1 MDKKLVRAF
10 VQECIDVQD
19 WEARQ
24 KANHIEM
31 NDWFKYSGKVEQ
43 NKEMYR
49 FASSRNK
56 WVYDSN
62 NRCYTLHEIITK
74 KTKKDEKNK
83 NNTSGFVEADE
94 TGTWKTT
101 NNRL

>member
-31 NDWFKYSGKVEQ
+31 NEWFKYSGEVEEEKSIYQ
-43 NKEMYR
+43 FESQRSNR
-49 FASSRNK
+49 F
-56 WVYDSN
+56 VYDE
-62 NRCYTLHEIITK
+62 NRRCHTLHEIRIK
-74 KTKKDEKNK
+74 KYKN
-83 NNTSGFVEADE
+83 E
-94 TGTWKTT
+94 
-101 NNRL
+101 NNRDS